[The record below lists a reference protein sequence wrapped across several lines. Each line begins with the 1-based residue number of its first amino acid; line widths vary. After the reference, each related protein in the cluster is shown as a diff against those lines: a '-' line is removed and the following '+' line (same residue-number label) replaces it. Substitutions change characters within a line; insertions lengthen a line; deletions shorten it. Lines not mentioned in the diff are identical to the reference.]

1 MVIKEVGIENFKGI
15 DSIKFKPKL
24 LNVIVGRNNTGK
36 TSIIEAIAMALDGTF
51 LDENYSE
58 SPTSIINYLAN
69 SGEISLALSENRN
82 TKLVLKFKRIDEHDL
97 YKNIVSKTLNDIKK
111 IQAGSEKK
119 TTSGTIDS
127 KKIKKAIDSN
137 DISIF
142 QDAIE
147 VILKNRFTTD
157 IIKKLLQDCV
167 LVNNGNEEYL
177 LFGNDFR
184 SFVNQITE
192 AVIEK
197 IYDKSVVKQLV
208 WSTNF
213 SLIHYSTYSPIFP
226 SQRKKSIYDS
236 TKMIFVKNP
245 LQTLQTLLIT
255 KEGHQELSL
264 EIEDILKKDDVL
276 PNLIRFD
283 FTELVFDTPES
294 RKSVKFNRMGEGFQT
309 LVAILAILKSNGN
322 VNSIFLMEEPEVHMH
337 PGYVGELV
345 KYLAQISSSL
355 KIQFFITT
363 HSYDLIQS
371 LLEEENPDLKE
382 FLEKNLLLLR
392 LNKVNDTIIGEN
404 ITYKDAKKD
413 SSVLLLDLRGI

>member
-1 MVIKEVGIENFKGI
+1 M
-15 DSIKFKPKL
+15 
-24 LNVIVGRNNTGK
+24 
-36 TSIIEAIAMALDGTF
+36 
-51 LDENYSE
+51 
-58 SPTSIINYLAN
+58 
-69 SGEISLALSENRN
+69 
-82 TKLVLKFKRIDEHDL
+82 
-97 YKNIVSKTLNDIKK
+97 
-111 IQAGSEKK
+111 
-119 TTSGTIDS
+119 IDS

-337 PGYVGELV
+337 PEYVGELV

-371 LLEEENPDLKE
+371 LLEE
-382 FLEKNLLLLR
+382 
-392 LNKVNDTIIGEN
+392 V
-404 ITYKDAKKD
+404 
-413 SSVLLLDLRGI
+413 